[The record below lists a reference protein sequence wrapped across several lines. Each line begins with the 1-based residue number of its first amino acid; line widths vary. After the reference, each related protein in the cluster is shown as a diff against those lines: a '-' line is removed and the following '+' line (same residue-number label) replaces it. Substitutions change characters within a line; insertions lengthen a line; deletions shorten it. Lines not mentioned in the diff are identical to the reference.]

1 MNPDLYKYAARLIV
15 LFTAMPFH
23 ECAHAFISYKLGDP
37 TAKMQGRLSLNP
49 LKHLDLMGSVF
60 LVFAGFG
67 WAKPVPVDPRYYKN
81 PKTGM
86 ALSSLAGPV
95 SNLLLA
101 FVSMIFYKFALYGYY
116 ANPSQG
122 LYYVTLILSTM
133 VITNVVLAIFN
144 LIPVPPFDGSRV
156 FGLILPEKAYWSIMR
171 YERYIL
177 GGVFILLIGARFIP
191 ALSNAI
197 YGPLNAIENGVLSAL
212 GWLTGFVD
220 PLAIRLFGLA

>member
-1 MNPDLYKYAARLIV
+1 
-15 LFTAMPFH
+15 
-23 ECAHAFISYKLGDP
+23 
-37 TAKMQGRLSLNP
+37 
-49 LKHLDLMGSVF
+49 
-60 LVFAGFG
+60 
-67 WAKPVPVDPRYYKN
+67 
-81 PKTGM
+81 
-86 ALSSLAGPV
+86 
-95 SNLLLA
+95 
-101 FVSMIFYKFALYGYY
+101 
-116 ANPSQG
+116 
-122 LYYVTLILSTM
+122 M
-133 VITNVVLAIFN
+133 VITTVVLAIFT

-177 GGVFILLIGARFIP
+177 GGVFILLIAARFIP